1 MLKVAG
7 IVQNVYAQADEGNKL
22 DLRMIQ
28 VLHAPGP
35 DGKRKLDFRYDPSYQ
50 KERGGEAAVASVGTS
65 ILPPEAHQ
73 KMGDLYSGH
82 TEELHRLLFKLVHR
96 SPGPLANLS

>member
-28 VLHAPGP
+28 VLHSPGP
-35 DGKRKLDFRYDPSYQ
+35 DGKRKLDFRFDAAYH
-50 KERGGEAAVASVGTS
+50 KEPGGEATVPAVAS
-65 ILPPEAHQ
+65 ILPPEEHQ
-73 KMGDLYSGH
+73 KIGDLYSGH
-82 TEELHRLLFKLVHR
+82 TEELHRLLFKLIHK
-96 SPGPLANLS
+96 SPGVLGNLS